1 MTSMDKA
8 NEREFYITRQCMKFF
23 HPLYKVKIKTEI
35 LFKPLVDSYPFY
47 PFLIYGDFMN
57 NCIYDMT
64 AEELIQ
70 NKDYCLTELTLA
82 QNDLMKKENEL
93 LLNTDFKELKLTNE
107 KMRTAYINEQCIAE
121 KNRVNGYKN
130 SLAIINDLLK
140 LRLMEM
146 NQE

>member
-1 MTSMDKA
+1 MS
-8 NEREFYITRQCMKFF
+8 
-23 HPLYKVKIKTEI
+23 
-35 LFKPLVDSYPFY
+35 
-47 PFLIYGDFMN
+47 
-57 NCIYDMT
+57 NCIYDMS

-93 LLNTDFKELKLTNE
+93 LLNTDFKAEGCTNE
-107 KMRTAYINEQCIAE
+107 KQRTAYITERVTTE
-121 KNRVNGYKN
+121 KARVDGYKN
-130 SLAIINDLLK
+130 SLTILNDLLK

>member
-1 MTSMDKA
+1 MS
-8 NEREFYITRQCMKFF
+8 
-23 HPLYKVKIKTEI
+23 
-35 LFKPLVDSYPFY
+35 
-47 PFLIYGDFMN
+47 

-64 AEELIQ
+64 CEELIQ

-93 LLNTDFKELKLTNE
+93 LLNTDFKAEGCTNE
-107 KMRTAYINEQCIAE
+107 KQRTAYVQERVTTE
-121 KNRVNGYKN
+121 KARVDGYKN
-130 SLAIINDLLK
+130 SLTILNDLLK

>member
-1 MTSMDKA
+1 M
-8 NEREFYITRQCMKFF
+8 ERGKFDITQKLMRNFF
-23 HPLYKVKIKTEI
+23 TPFIK
-35 LFKPLVDSYPFY
+35 LKSKQKSCSSSSNSFYPFY

-57 NCIYDMT
+57 NCIYDMS

-82 QNDLMKKENEL
+82 QNELTKKENEL
-93 LLNTDFKELKLTNE
+93 LLNTDFKAEGCTNE
-107 KMRTAYINEQCIAE
+107 KQRTAYVQERVTTE
-121 KNRVNGYKN
+121 KARVDGYKN
-130 SLAIINDLLK
+130 SLTILNDLLK

>member
-1 MTSMDKA
+1 MS
-8 NEREFYITRQCMKFF
+8 
-23 HPLYKVKIKTEI
+23 
-35 LFKPLVDSYPFY
+35 
-47 PFLIYGDFMN
+47 
-57 NCIYDMT
+57 

-93 LLNTDFKELKLTNE
+93 LLNTDFKAEGCTNE
-107 KMRTAYINEQCIAE
+107 KQRTAYITERVTTE
-121 KNRVNGYKN
+121 KARVDGYKN
-130 SLAIINDLLK
+130 SLTILNDLLK

>member
-1 MTSMDKA
+1 MS
-8 NEREFYITRQCMKFF
+8 
-23 HPLYKVKIKTEI
+23 
-35 LFKPLVDSYPFY
+35 
-47 PFLIYGDFMN
+47 

-70 NKDYCLTELTLA
+70 NKDYCLTELTIA
-82 QNDLMKKENEL
+82 QKDLMKKENEL
-93 LLNTDFKELKLTNE
+93 LLNTDFKAEGCTNE
-107 KMRTAYINEQCIAE
+107 KQRTAYVNQKVTAE
-121 KNRVNGYKN
+121 KAKVDGYKN

>member
-1 MTSMDKA
+1 MS
-8 NEREFYITRQCMKFF
+8 
-23 HPLYKVKIKTEI
+23 
-35 LFKPLVDSYPFY
+35 
-47 PFLIYGDFMN
+47 
-57 NCIYDMT
+57 NCIYDMS